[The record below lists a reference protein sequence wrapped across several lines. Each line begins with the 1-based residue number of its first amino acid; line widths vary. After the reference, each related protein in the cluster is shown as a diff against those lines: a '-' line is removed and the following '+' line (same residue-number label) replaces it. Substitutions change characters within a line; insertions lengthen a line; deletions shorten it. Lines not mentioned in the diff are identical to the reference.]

1 MPSLRVR
8 SHKRDLRRFG
18 GTPPGS
24 APPRPTPNSAA
35 STTALRIA
43 ASGLTR
49 FLLVVNAADVEY
61 EREQS

>member
-24 APPRPTPNSAA
+24 APPSDAEQR
-35 STTALRIA
+35 RFHDR
-43 ASGLTR
+43 LTNR
-49 FLLVVNAADVEY
+49 RQRANKVPLVVNAADVEY

>member
-18 GTPPGS
+18 GTPRIALAENTDS
-24 APPRPTPNSAA
+24 AFHDR
-35 STTALRIA
+35 LQIA

-49 FLLVVNAADVEY
+49 FLVVNAADVEY